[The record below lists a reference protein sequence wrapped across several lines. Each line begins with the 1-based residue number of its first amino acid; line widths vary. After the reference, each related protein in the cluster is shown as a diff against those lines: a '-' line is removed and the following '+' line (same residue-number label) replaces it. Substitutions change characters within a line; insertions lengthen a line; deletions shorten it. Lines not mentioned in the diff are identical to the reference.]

1 MARYKEYNGT
11 EVDYDL
17 DNPVLDTSNRDF
29 NRKYGI
35 TNPNINMD
43 NYTGDYEP
51 CLYDSDCW
59 D

>member
-43 NYTGDYEP
+43 DYDGDYEP
-51 CLYDSDCW
+51 DLYDEDCW
-59 D
+59 